1 MFKVDLIGRVSKM
14 KITKNEVLLPLYE
27 AVVNSFQSIEESG
40 KSDGEIRIKVLRD
53 VSQDVF
59 ENKDRGESYP
69 IEGFIV
75 EDNGAGFNDKNF
87 NSFLTS
93 DSTYKKDKGGKGIGR
108 FIWLKT
114 FDNVN
119 IRSIYDEGGKKIRSF
134 SFVLEDDPIKDLK
147 CEEIDEPIKTEIR
160 LENLKS
166 EYKDKLPKSLEKL
179 GMKIIEHCLEY
190 FIQENSPRVVIEDNF
205 DSIDLQ
211 KIFKKNLSI
220 DMSKETFD
228 IKGNE
233 FEICHVKLFE
243 SEGRKNRIHY
253 CAHWREVKTESL
265 DSAIPDLNGKITDGE
280 RDFLYSAY
288 ISSKLL
294 DSIVNDER
302 TDFNYK
308 VIEDDLINK
317 EGITKKLIEE
327 KILNVIS
334 NHLKGYIEPI
344 KKEKREY
351 VEGYIKKEKP
361 QYRPLLKYRQGDID
375 KIKRNLTKEELE
387 LELFKIQQQF
397 QYEVKKQGENFLN
410 ANKIKSTK
418 DLEEY
423 KSKYLEYIE
432 KENEIGKST
441 LAEYIVHR
449 KIIIDLLD
457 KSLCYNDDN
466 KYELESYVHN
476 LIFPMRTIS
485 DDIDYESHNLWL
497 IDERLSYHYY
507 LASDIKMKK
516 IETVN
521 VDTDERPDVLILDNP
536 VALSNEENKPYN
548 AMTII
553 EFKRPMRDDYTN
565 EENPIAQVLNY
576 TSEIRQGAVKDKNGR
591 LLQVAESAPFYLY
604 IIADLTPKLIQQAQ
618 FANLK
623 RTPDG
628 MGFFGYNDSRELNAY
643 IEIISYEKLLIDAK
657 KRNSVLFDKLFK

>member
-14 KITKNEVLLPLYE
+14 KITKNEILLPLYE

-53 VSQDVF
+53 ISQDVL

-69 IEGFIV
+69 IEGFII
-75 EDNGAGFNDKNF
+75 EDNGVGFNDKNF

-93 DSTYKKDKGGKGIGR
+93 DSTYKRDKGGKGIGR

-114 FDNVN
+114 FEEVG
-119 IRSIYDEGGKKIRSF
+119 IRSIYEEGGKKVRSF
-134 SFVLEDDPIKDLK
+134 SFVLDNEPIKDLK
-147 CEEIDEPIKTEIR
+147 SEDNDEPIKTQIE
-160 LENLKS
+160 LKNLKS
-166 EYKDKLPKSLEKL
+166 EYKGKLPKSLEKL

-190 FIQENSPRVVIEDNF
+190 FIQENSPRVIIEDNF
-205 DSIDLQ
+205 DSIDLN
-211 KIFKKNLSI
+211 KIFKKDLSI
-220 DMSKETFD
+220 DMDKETFE
-228 IKGNE
+228 IKGNK
-233 FEICHVKLFE
+233 FEVCHVKLFE

-253 CAHWREVKTESL
+253 CAHWREVKTEL
-265 DSAIPDLNGKITDGE
+265 IDSSIPDLNGRINDGE
-280 RDFLYSAY
+280 RYFVYSAY

-294 DSIVNDER
+294 DNIVNDER

-308 VIEDDLINK
+308 MIEEDLINK
-317 EGITKKLIEE
+317 NGITKKEIEE
-327 KILNVIS
+327 NILKVIS
-334 NHLKGYIEPI
+334 DYLKEYIEPI
-344 KKEKREY
+344 KKEKKEY
-351 VEGYIKKEKP
+351 IEGYIKKEKP
-361 QYRPLLKYRQGDID
+361 QYRYLLKYKEDDII
-375 KIKRNLTKEELE
+375 KIKRNLSKEELE

-397 QYEVKKQGENFLN
+397 QYEVKKQGESFLIK
-410 ANKIKSTK
+410 NKINSAK
-418 DLEEY
+418 DLSEY
-423 KSKYLEYIE
+423 KSKYLDYIE
-432 KENEIGKST
+432 KENELGKST

-457 KSLCYNDDN
+457 KALCYNENN

-553 EFKRPMRDDYTN
+553 EFKRPMRDDYTD
-565 EENPIAQVLNY
+565 EENPINQVLNY
-576 TSEIRQGAVKDKNGR
+576 TSEIRSGGVKDKNGR
-591 LLQVAESAPFYLY
+591 VLQVSESAPFYLY
-604 IIADLTPKLIQQAQ
+604 IIADLTPKLIKQAR

-623 RTPDG
+623 ATPDE
-628 MGFFGYNDSRELNAY
+628 MGFFGYNDSREINAY
-643 IEIISYEKLLIDAK
+643 IEIISYEKLLLDAK
-657 KRNSVLFDKLFK
+657 KRNNILFDKLFK